1 MATRSEQARAVL
13 RANDR
18 GGYCVPTARLYPF
31 QWNWDS
37 AFVAMGWATFDEARG
52 WSEIE
57 SLLKGQWEDGLVP
70 QIVFHAPSDD
80 YFPGPE
86 VWGISRTPPTSG
98 ITQPP
103 VLATAAT
110 RLWQGAKDRVAAEEH
125 AAAVYPRLLANHR
138 WWANARDP
146 QGTGL
151 VATLHPWETGMDNS
165 PAWDAAM
172 ARVPTDTVTTT
183 RAG

>member
-52 WSEIE
+52 WNEIE

-86 VWGISRTPPTSG
+86 VWGIS
-98 ITQPP
+98 
-103 VLATAAT
+103 
-110 RLWQGAKDRVAAEEH
+110 
-125 AAAVYPRLLANHR
+125 
-138 WWANARDP
+138 
-146 QGTGL
+146 
-151 VATLHPWETGMDNS
+151 
-165 PAWDAAM
+165 
-172 ARVPTDTVTTT
+172 
-183 RAG
+183 

>member
-1 MATRSEQARAVL
+1 MHGRSKARFSTAAVAEPDQLDGHGQRGIARSEGVMSTRSEQARAVL

-18 GGYCVPTARLYPF
+18 GSYCVPTARLYPF

-80 YFPGPE
+80 YFPG
-86 VWGISRTPPTSG
+86 
-98 ITQPP
+98 
-103 VLATAAT
+103 
-110 RLWQGAKDRVAAEEH
+110 
-125 AAAVYPRLLANHR
+125 
-138 WWANARDP
+138 
-146 QGTGL
+146 
-151 VATLHPWETGMDNS
+151 
-165 PAWDAAM
+165 
-172 ARVPTDTVTTT
+172 
-183 RAG
+183 

>member
-1 MATRSEQARAVL
+1 MSTRSEQARAVL

-70 QIVFHAPSDD
+70 QIVFHAPSHD

-110 RLWQGAKDRVAAEEH
+110 RLWQGR
-125 AAAVYPRLLANHR
+125 R
-138 WWANARDP
+138 
-146 QGTGL
+146 
-151 VATLHPWETGMDNS
+151 
-165 PAWDAAM
+165 
-172 ARVPTDTVTTT
+172 T
-183 RAG
+183 RRRRRSA